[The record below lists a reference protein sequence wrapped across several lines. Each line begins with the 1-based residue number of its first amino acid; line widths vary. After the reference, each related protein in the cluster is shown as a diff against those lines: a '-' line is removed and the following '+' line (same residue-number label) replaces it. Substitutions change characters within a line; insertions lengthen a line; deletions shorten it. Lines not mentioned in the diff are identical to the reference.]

1 MLYYGEYV
9 TQLEIQ
15 YFFPLT
21 EQIPLDLDFTPVE
34 QYYRSRDGY
43 IIKPS
48 GTVHLTLGGTGGGAA
63 YGSTS
68 VYTTM
73 HLEPSKMSIKFDQPV
88 PLYRRMLYKLLGL
101 KVSGK

>member
-1 MLYYGEYV
+1 MQ
-9 TQLEIQ
+9 QLELQ

-21 EQIPLDLDFTPVE
+21 EQIPLDLDFTLVD
-34 QYYRSRDGY
+34 QYYKSRQDGY

-48 GTVHLTLGGTGGGAA
+48 GIVHLTLGGSGGGSAF
-63 YGSTS
+63 GSTS

-73 HLEPSKMSIKFDQPV
+73 HLEPSKMSIKFDEVV

>member
-1 MLYYGEYV
+1 MD
-9 TQLEIQ
+9 QLEIK

-34 QYYRSRDGY
+34 QYFKSRDGY

-48 GTVHLTLGGTGGGAA
+48 GTYHLTLGGTGGASA
-63 YGSTS
+63 FGSTS

-73 HLEPSKMSIKFDQPV
+73 HLEPSKMTVKFDQHV

>member
-1 MLYYGEYV
+1 MQ
-9 TQLEIQ
+9 QLELQ

-21 EQIPLDLDFTPVE
+21 EQIPLDLDFTPVDR
-34 QYYRSRDGY
+34 YYKSRDGY

-48 GTVHLTLGGTGGGAA
+48 GSITLTLGGTGSAS

-68 VYTTM
+68 VFTTM
-73 HLEPSKMSIKFDQPV
+73 HLEPSKMTVKFDQPV
-88 PLYRRMLYKLLGL
+88 PLYRRMLYNLLGL

>member
-1 MLYYGEYV
+1 M
-9 TQLEIQ
+9 TQQEIQ

-43 IIKPS
+43 IIKPT
-48 GTVHLTLGGTGGGAA
+48 GNITLTLGGTGGSV

-73 HLEPSKMSIKFDQPV
+73 HLEPSKMTVKFDEYV